1 MAISKE
7 QFLEVANMIRQKPFA
22 TRNIAVDKSN
32 TITYLLY
39 RFKRPLLKWRFNT
52 YQKKNAHKP
61 WLTPDAIE
69 ALEALLKKT
78 DVGLE
83 YGSGRST
90 KFFAERLNHLTSV
103 EHHEGWFEQ
112 VNQELKIEG
121 FENVEYIEYYKQIF
135 CNHSIQNLICG

>member
-1 MAISKE
+1 MAIGKE

-61 WLTPDAIE
+61 WLTPD
-69 ALEALLKKT
+69 
-78 DVGLE
+78 
-83 YGSGRST
+83 R
-90 KFFAERLNHLTSV
+90 
-103 EHHEGWFEQ
+103 
-112 VNQELKIEG
+112 
-121 FENVEYIEYYKQIF
+121 
-135 CNHSIQNLICG
+135 